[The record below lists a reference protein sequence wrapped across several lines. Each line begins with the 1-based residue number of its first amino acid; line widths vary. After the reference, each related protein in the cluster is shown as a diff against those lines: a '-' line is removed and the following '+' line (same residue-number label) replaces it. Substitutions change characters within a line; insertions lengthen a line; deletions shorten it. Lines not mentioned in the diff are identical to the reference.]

1 MDIKQTSRD
10 RMELRLFV
18 KDTMSDLID
27 MVRQTRPTEYLP
39 SGKDAPALDQSR
51 MTQRTNDWLDHA
63 STLIEKAWKLGELI
77 GTDAIAMMEEVVA
90 EHKGTHKTEQEA
102 SGTK

>member
-1 MDIKQTSRD
+1 
-10 RMELRLFV
+10 MELRLFT
-18 KDTMSDLID
+18 KDTMNDLIE

-63 STLIEKAWKLGELI
+63 SKLIEKAWKLGELI
-77 GTDAIAMMEEVVA
+77 GDDAVMLMEEVLA
-90 EHKGTHKTEQEA
+90 EHKGTHKNEQEA
-102 SGTK
+102 PGQK